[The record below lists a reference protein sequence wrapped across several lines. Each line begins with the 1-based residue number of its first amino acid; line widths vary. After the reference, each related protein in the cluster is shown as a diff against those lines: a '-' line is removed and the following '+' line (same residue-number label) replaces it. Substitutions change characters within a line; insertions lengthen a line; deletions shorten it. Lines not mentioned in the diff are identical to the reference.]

1 MGFYELIFETCGHL
15 CHQMSERSFFIEY
28 DYLDINNAMRLVTK
42 WNKGENA
49 FVTIDKWTPYK
60 ISFLFE
66 DQVPPNS

>member
-1 MGFYELIFETCGHL
+1 MNLYLKHVVIYAIKCQKEA
-15 CHQMSERSFFIEY
+15 FFIEY